1 MLGGSRIPKNWKE
14 KERKA
19 ESIARGKSKEGV
31 RRQKIEGGGVHKGRG
46 KGSGSDT

>member
-31 RRQKIEGGGVHKGRG
+31 RRQKVEGGGGTQRTRKMQWQ
-46 KGSGSDT
+46 